1 MYAVLTIALCGCTND
16 MEELNSPEPMTRAV
30 NSAQIVWEAQP
41 GTIDVKQGQA
51 VTVTLD
57 GQIILKSA
65 TTRLYD
71 TEAKIICIVS
81 KKGAQCIECHH
92 KDI

>member
-41 GTIDVKQGQA
+41 GTIDVKQGQGS
-51 VTVTLD
+51 VD
-57 GQIILKSA
+57 F
-65 TTRLYD
+65 
-71 TEAKIICIVS
+71 
-81 KKGAQCIECHH
+81 
-92 KDI
+92 

>member
-1 MYAVLTIALCGCTND
+1 MHLFFTGILFFIYICHQNV
-16 MEELNSPEPMTRAV
+16 V
-30 NSAQIVWEAQP
+30 F
-41 GTIDVKQGQA
+41 
-51 VTVTLD
+51 
-57 GQIILKSA
+57 LKSA

>member
-1 MYAVLTIALCGCTND
+1 MKIVFSLYAVLTIALCGCTND

-30 NSAQIVWEAQP
+30 NSAQIAWEAQP

-57 GQIILKSA
+57 GQIIK
-65 TTRLYD
+65 
-71 TEAKIICIVS
+71 
-81 KKGAQCIECHH
+81 
-92 KDI
+92 